1 MVSAI
6 PVRPIDDYLKPKK
19 NAFLLSII
27 ISVAVPCNKG
37 CQSAEAFYAGMVHW
51 PAVGHFPGFAMTS
64 SGSIV
69 SRETC
74 LARDT
79 SDPLGASRDRFV
91 IRQGLIYLDG
101 NSLGP
106 MPRAAAGV
114 LSRTIE
120 QEWGQDL
127 IKSWNSAGWFEMP
140 LRLGDRIGALTG
152 AAPGRPWF
160 ATPPRSISTRPF
172 TAALGL
178 RPDRHV
184 VIAEAASFPTDLYII
199 EGAMAS
205 AGRPMQRR
213 LIGADG
219 PSVEALLDEK
229 VAVVVLSHVDY
240 RTGALLD
247 VAAITE
253 QVHKAGA
260 LVVWDLCHSAG
271 VIEFGF
277 DRHAIDF
284 AVGCTYKYLNGGPG
298 SPAFISVAKAH
309 QAAARHPL
317 SGWWGHAAPFAFD
330 RDFQPDAGIKR
341 FLCGTPPI
349 ISLRGVDAAL
359 DALEGVEVAA
369 LRKKSLALT
378 ELFMGAWSARCC
390 PVSTS
395 SLSRARAARQSGRD
409 RFRQRLFGGA
419 GDDRTRRGRRFSSAR
434 HHAFWF
440 RAALSAI
447 PGCLGCRRNT
457 CRVHPYRG
465 VA

>member
-1 MVSAI
+1 M
-6 PVRPIDDYLKPKK
+6 
-19 NAFLLSII
+19 
-27 ISVAVPCNKG
+27 
-37 CQSAEAFYAGMVHW
+37 M
-51 PAVGHFPGFAMTS
+51 S
-64 SGSIV
+64 SGPIA
-69 SRETC
+69 SREMC
-74 LARDT
+74 MARDA
-79 SDPLGASRDRFV
+79 SDPLGALRDRFV
-91 IRQGLIYLDG
+91 IPQGVIYLDG

-106 MPRAAAGV
+106 MPRAAANV

-140 LRLGDRIGALTG
+140 LRLGDRIGALIKAGPGQTVVCDTTSINLYKAVH
-152 AAPGRPWF
+152 AA
-160 ATPPRSISTRPF
+160 I
-172 TAALGL
+172 GL
-178 RPDRHV
+178 RPDRDV

-199 EGAMAS
+199 EGAMGS

-213 LIGADG
+213 LVGADG

-240 RTGALLD
+240 RTGELLD

-253 QVHKAGA
+253 QVHQAGA
-260 LVVWDLCHSAG
+260 LIVWDLCHSVG
-271 VIEFGF
+271 VIEFAF
-277 DRHAIDF
+277 DRNTIDF

-359 DALEGVEVAA
+359 DAMEGVEVAA
-369 LRKKSLALT
+369 LREKSLALT
-378 ELFMGAWSARCC
+378 ELFMTRIHALLPALEIVT
-390 PVSTS
+390 P
-395 SLSRARAARQSGRD
+395 RAPALRGSQVAIAFDNGYSVVQAMIERGVIGDFRAPDIMRFGFAPLYL
-409 RFRQRLFGGA
+409 RFRDVWDAAEILAECIRTEVWRDPRYHQRLA
-419 GDDRTRRGRRFSSAR
+419 VT
-434 HHAFWF
+434 
-440 RAALSAI
+440 
-447 PGCLGCRRNT
+447 
-457 CRVHPYRG
+457 
-465 VA
+465 